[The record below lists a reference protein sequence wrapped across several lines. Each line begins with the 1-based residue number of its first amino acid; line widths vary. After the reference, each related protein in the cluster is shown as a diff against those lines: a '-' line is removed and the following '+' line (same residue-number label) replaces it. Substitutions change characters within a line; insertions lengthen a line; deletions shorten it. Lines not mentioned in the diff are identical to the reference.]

1 MIESDFIKLNI
12 ENIKKSKLDNENA
25 ISALWYLAK
34 KKKDI
39 DSMAEIAGL
48 EKLPNLV
55 EEEVKKRNE
64 IPIAVAYLIRDGIDI
79 EEKKSRIINENR
91 ASVLAGIL
99 ENSNVTDF
107 EREII
112 ANKLISKPTKALSEV
127 AITDSNIKT
136 SAICV
141 AILQLEARL
150 DSLTDNL
157 RRKIRSQIERCS
169 KEPASATKLA
179 LELTNSELAD
189 RLLSF
194 QPQIDQDA
202 FNALFERCIIPLL
215 AKGISTSVNNK
226 DIVNSAHI
234 INICNRILGDNRDY
248 FIDDVLLHL
257 KSVITDTEVLAKI
270 WTECVGAIKASEE
283 NSIDSEY
290 SKQILEAEVTA
301 DTTRIEELSLLAD
314 SGTKALIKP
323 LLRNKNLSAERVM
336 HFMNHLD
343 NRDVSKIIE
352 LRPFDQDAIL
362 YAYKIA
368 FDTLV
373 YSDKYNSFINKEESK
388 RQLLEYLISDWIKT
402 QHSWYSQ
409 ATNNIMKLIG
419 DIEDKSLIGTL
430 PYSLLY
436 YKNNSFQPINDYL
449 LQHLNQALGNDMKK
463 WETANIISQN
473 FDGSIDDLILA
484 ASTL

>member
-194 QPQIDQDA
+194 QPEIDQDA
-202 FNALFERCIIPLL
+202 FNSLFERCI
-215 AKGISTSVNNK
+215 
-226 DIVNSAHI
+226 
-234 INICNRILGDNRDY
+234 
-248 FIDDVLLHL
+248 
-257 KSVITDTEVLAKI
+257 
-270 WTECVGAIKASEE
+270 
-283 NSIDSEY
+283 
-290 SKQILEAEVTA
+290 
-301 DTTRIEELSLLAD
+301 
-314 SGTKALIKP
+314 
-323 LLRNKNLSAERVM
+323 
-336 HFMNHLD
+336 
-343 NRDVSKIIE
+343 
-352 LRPFDQDAIL
+352 
-362 YAYKIA
+362 
-368 FDTLV
+368 
-373 YSDKYNSFINKEESK
+373 
-388 RQLLEYLISDWIKT
+388 
-402 QHSWYSQ
+402 
-409 ATNNIMKLIG
+409 
-419 DIEDKSLIGTL
+419 
-430 PYSLLY
+430 
-436 YKNNSFQPINDYL
+436 
-449 LQHLNQALGNDMKK
+449 
-463 WETANIISQN
+463 
-473 FDGSIDDLILA
+473 
-484 ASTL
+484 